1 MDDDKSS
8 PDQEEDPVLS
18 LIQQIKDGTL
28 NPRTF
33 PKEKRQRCVEFLS
46 SEGYTEARIGQILAK
61 SEKTIYRDL
70 IEIDARNSL
79 TPSVDLAKEIIGN
92 MFQKAMAHHKH
103 LMRLARGSEATTAEK
118 SHSEYLAWRVL
129 REMVEKM
136 QTLGYLPL
144 KPQAIVSDIYHHSEG
159 GDEKTYLQ
167 LRQDLR
173 DMERAAKE
181 AGTFDAEMEAGIK
194 LLQQRIEKAE
204 IAEGI
209 VDLKKDDK
217 DSEKLKKQGD
227 NHEKQ

>member
-8 PDQEEDPVLS
+8 HDQEEDPVLS

-209 VDLKKDDK
+209 VDLKKEDK
-217 DSEKLKKQGD
+217 EGKDKKQED

>member
-8 PDQEEDPVLS
+8 HDQEEDPVLS

-28 NPRTF
+28 NPRTLT
-33 PKEKRQRCVEFLS
+33 KDIRQRCVELLS
-46 SEGYTEARIGQILAK
+46 SEGYTEAQIGQILLK

-79 TPSVDLAKEIIGN
+79 TPSADLAKEIIGN

-103 LMRLARGSEATTAEK
+103 LMRLARDPKATTTEK

-209 VDLKKDDK
+209 VDLKKEDK
-217 DSEKLKKQGD
+217 EGKDKKQED